1 MKRIDFET
9 ALLAKKFG
17 FNYPTP
23 IAYKND
29 GTKISFAYFEA
40 GSDMTDFLEGD
51 SKLHSGDGFET
62 NGEICFVDENYDQ
75 HVCTCPTQE
84 ELKHWFRVHQ
94 NLLIDIY
101 PLDNGSRWEITITTI
116 VEKESDSIYYN
127 RDDGWYNSYEEA
139 LELAL
144 VKCFEFCQPIPYP
157 QICY

>member
-17 FNYPTP
+17 FNYPSP
-23 IAYKND
+23 FAYKND
-29 GTKISFAYFEA
+29 GTKICFHHVES
-40 GSDMTDFLEGD
+40 GSNMIDFIEGD
-51 SKLHSGDGFET
+51 YKLHFDDVFET
-62 NGEICFVDENYDQ
+62 NGAICFGDENCDY

-101 PLDNGSRWEITITTI
+101 PLDNGSHWEFSITT
-116 VEKESDSIYYN
+116 VVKKESDSIYYGSSYE
-127 RDDGWYNSYEEA
+127 RYDSYEEA
-139 LELAL
+139 LENAL

-157 QICY
+157 EIQY